1 MNRALLHNRCLGG
14 KYEDDSLS
22 LRRFYRPRGDCG
34 AMAENWPS
42 RPVLVVSPYSPGN
55 ATDIVGR
62 IVLDQVS
69 QQLGQPFVIENRA
82 GAGGVVGVA
91 SVTRADPDG
100 YTLLLSSSSMA
111 SAVILHSSLPYDPVR
126 DLTAVA
132 MFGVQPSVLVTA
144 PSKGFKSVADL
155 VAAAKAKPGE

>member
-1 MNRALLHNRCLGG
+1 MRTICTLFALLLPA
-14 KYEDDSLS
+14 S
-22 LRRFYRPRGDCG
+22 RRLQPARPRL
-34 AMAENWPS
+34 AENWPS

-91 SVTRADPDG
+91 SGR
-100 YTLLLSSSSMA
+100 
-111 SAVILHSSLPYDPVR
+111 
-126 DLTAVA
+126 
-132 MFGVQPSVLVTA
+132 
-144 PSKGFKSVADL
+144 KGRS
-155 VAAAKAKPGE
+155 